1 MQLPPV
7 QALAGFRN
15 GTESSNSSR
24 SATQS
29 GVQRNP
35 PGFLWKLQETGA
47 IPQLL
52 LSKRTGEDV
61 LRIAASKLCSLFLRR
76 ASEQSGFNNSVRRM
90 QCDHKPIMKIQDRNP
105 VALFQNRQAGPSC
118 FAVCSQFPQGSR
130 YLRQL
135 APVALEWWPVC

>member
-1 MQLPPV
+1 
-7 QALAGFRN
+7 
-15 GTESSNSSR
+15 
-24 SATQS
+24 
-29 GVQRNP
+29 VQRNP

-90 QCDHKPIMKIQDRNP
+90 QCDHKPMMWRKQLDY
-105 VALFQNRQAGPSC
+105 VSAGS
-118 FAVCSQFPQGSR
+118 
-130 YLRQL
+130 L
-135 APVALEWWPVC
+135 AMLND